1 MYVKCIGI
9 LFSPPTSDIY
19 TPFITTDYS
28 LNPTK
33 IDRRRVKS
41 DEQKRKETA
50 LKLQGAEET
59 NEHVYRFY
67 IGKRKEKSPE
77 HTTTESDFET
87 TTFAIPEVP
96 PERRTYRVRR
106 STLHAIFGDSSK
118 SPSSTSSS
126 KHAEN
131 GNTVEV
137 SSEEI
142 LDALNHHIVQ
152 NPMVREEA
160 NTIKQQILAQKYTLM
175 HSEKLLVEE
184 KTMSTPLS
192 TGSEPVAKSPD
203 GSVSSPSTPGTFRLR
218 KRPLLK
224 NRKFTVKKDNE

>member
-28 LNPTK
+28 LNPAK

-41 DEQKRKETA
+41 DEQKRKETV

-87 TTFAIPEVP
+87 TTFTTLEVP

-106 STLHAIFGDSSK
+106 STLHAIFGDLPK
-118 SPSSTSSS
+118 SPSSTPSS
-126 KHAEN
+126 KHIEN

-152 NPMVREEA
+152 NPMIREEA

-184 KTMSTPLS
+184 KTTSTPLS
-192 TGSEPVAKSPD
+192 TGSELVAKSPD

-224 NRKFTVKKDNE
+224 NRKSTVKKDNE